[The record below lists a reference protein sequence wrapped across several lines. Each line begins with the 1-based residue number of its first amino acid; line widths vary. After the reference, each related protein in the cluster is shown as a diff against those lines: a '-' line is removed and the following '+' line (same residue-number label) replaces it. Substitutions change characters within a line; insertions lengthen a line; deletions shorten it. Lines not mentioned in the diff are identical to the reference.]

1 MSQCIIS
8 ALKAEA
14 EPIINYYNLE
24 KNFDYDYPV
33 YNKGDLTIICTGV
46 GRENVRKVLSD
57 YYSKMLESKNYQ
69 FINIGIAGGKKG
81 ECKIGQC
88 FVIEKVFDDKS
99 EIVYGLNNVFESQYS
114 SNHIT
119 TVSEPILD
127 GGDKYHLL
135 VDMEAHEI
143 CSVIGELDHL
153 NNLVIIKIISD
164 YMDLSKKYFNSKKV
178 KDLLEINLLQ
188 IDTMLN
194 ELRKHQ

>member
-1 MSQCIIS
+1 MSQCIIC

-14 EPIINYYNLE
+14 EPIINYYKLE
-24 KNFDYDYPV
+24 QICDYDYPV
-33 YNKGDLTIICTGV
+33 YNRGDLTIICTGI

-57 YYSKMLESKNYQ
+57 YYSKMLETKNSQ
-69 FINIGIAGGKKG
+69 FINIGIAGGRKE

-99 EIVYGLNNVFESQYS
+99 EIIYSLNNFFESQNS
-114 SNHIT
+114 SSHIT

-127 GGDKYHLL
+127 GGDKYHWL

-143 CSVIGELDHL
+143 CSVISGLDHL
-153 NNLVIIKIISD
+153 NNLFIIKIISD
-164 YMDLSKKYFNSKKV
+164 YMDVSKKYFNSKKV
-178 KDLLEINLLQ
+178 KDLVENNLLQ

>member
-14 EPIINYYNLE
+14 EPIINYYKLE
-24 KNFDYDYPV
+24 QNCDYDYPV
-33 YNKGDLTIICTGV
+33 YDRGDLSIICTGI

-57 YYSKMLESKNYQ
+57 YYFKMLETKHSQ

-99 EIVYGLNNVFESQYS
+99 DIIYSLNNVFESQNS
-114 SNHIT
+114 PSHIT

-127 GGDKYHLL
+127 GGDKYHWL

-143 CSVIGELDHL
+143 CSVISGLDHL

-164 YMDLSKKYFNSKKV
+164 YMDVSKKYFNSKKV
-178 KDLLEINLLQ
+178 KDLVEINLLQ

>member
-14 EPIINYYNLE
+14 EPLISFYNLE
-24 KNFDYDYPV
+24 QNLDYDYPV
-33 YNKGDLTIICTGV
+33 YNRGDLTIICTGV

-57 YYSKMLESKNYQ
+57 YYSRMLELNSPQ

-99 EIVYGLNNVFESQYS
+99 DIVYSLNNVFESQNS
-114 SNHIT
+114 SNHII
-119 TVSEPILD
+119 TVSEPISD
-127 GGDKYHLL
+127 GGDKYHFL

-143 CSVIGELDHL
+143 CSVIGGLDHL
-153 NNLVIIKIISD
+153 NNLFIIKIISD
-164 YMDLSKKYFNSKKV
+164 YMDVSKKYFNSKKV
-178 KDLLEINLLQ
+178 MDLIEINLLQ
-188 IDTMLN
+188 IDTMLK
-194 ELRKHQ
+194 ELRNHQ

>member
-14 EPIINYYNLE
+14 EPIINYYKLE
-24 KNFDYDYPV
+24 QNCEYDYPV
-33 YNKGDLTIICTGV
+33 YNRGDLTIICTGV

-57 YYSKMLESKNYQ
+57 YYSKMLETKNSQ
-69 FINIGIAGGKKG
+69 FINIGIAGGRKE

-99 EIVYGLNNVFESQYS
+99 EIIYSMNNVFESQTS
-114 SNHIT
+114 SSHIT
-119 TVSEPILD
+119 TVSKPILD
-127 GGDKYHLL
+127 GGDKYNWL

-143 CSVIGELDHL
+143 CSVISGLDHL

-164 YMDLSKKYFNSKKV
+164 YMDVGGKFFNFKKV
-178 KDLLEINLLQ
+178 KDLVQINLLQ

>member
-14 EPIINYYNLE
+14 EPLISFYNLE
-24 KNFDYDYPV
+24 QNLDYDYPV
-33 YNKGDLTIICTGV
+33 YNRGDLTIICTGV

-57 YYSKMLESKNYQ
+57 YYSRMLELKNSQ
-69 FINIGIAGGKKG
+69 FINIGIAGGRKE

-99 EIVYGLNNVFESQYS
+99 EIIYSMNNVFESQTS
-114 SNHIT
+114 SSHIT
-119 TVSEPILD
+119 TVSKPILD
-127 GGDKYHLL
+127 GGDKYNWL

-143 CSVIGELDHL
+143 CSVISGLDHL

-164 YMDLSKKYFNSKKV
+164 YMDVSKNYFNSKKV

>member
-14 EPIINYYNLE
+14 EPIINYYKLE
-24 KNFDYDYPV
+24 QNCDYDYPV
-33 YNKGDLTIICTGV
+33 YNRGDLTIICTGI

-57 YYSKMLESKNYQ
+57 YYSKMLETKHSQ
-69 FINIGIAGGKKG
+69 FINIGIAGGNKE

-99 EIVYGLNNVFESQYS
+99 DIIYSLNNVFESQNS
-114 SNHIT
+114 PSHIT

-127 GGDKYHLL
+127 GGDKYHWL

-143 CSVIGELDHL
+143 CSVVSGLDHL
-153 NNLVIIKIISD
+153 NNLAIIKIISD
-164 YMDLSKKYFNSKKV
+164 YMDVSKTYFNSKKV
-178 KDLLEINLLQ
+178 KNLVEINLLQ